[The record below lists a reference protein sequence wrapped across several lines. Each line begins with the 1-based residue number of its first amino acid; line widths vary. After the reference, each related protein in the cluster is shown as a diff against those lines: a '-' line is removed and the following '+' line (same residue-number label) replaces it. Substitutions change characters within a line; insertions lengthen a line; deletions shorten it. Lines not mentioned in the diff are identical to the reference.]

1 MSACGVGL
9 PRVFRLLPPFK
20 TSRASLFS
28 FFAAMAWLF
37 GSSGSAE
44 GVGQTVAFG
53 KRRVKLQRQLAEG
66 GYAVVFEGAD
76 ARTRERFAVKRII
89 AADDESRE
97 RAEHE
102 VTVHERLGCEVRHVV
117 AYHGCARLPRRDG
130 GLDVFLLLEYCTGG
144 HLWTWCTRDGASA
157 MGARQ
162 RLSILV
168 EIAEGLAAMHALPL
182 AHNDLKLEN
191 VLVREGGSVA
201 LCDFGS
207 ASPELT
213 EAGPLPRQQRLRL
226 QDRLERFTTPMYRAP
241 EMVDLYSELP
251 VGTAAD
257 M

>member
-1 MSACGVGL
+1 MS
-9 PRVFRLLPPFK
+9 
-20 TSRASLFS
+20 
-28 FFAAMAWLF
+28 WLF
-37 GSSGSAE
+37 GGSASAE

-53 KRRVKLQRQLAEG
+53 KRKVKLQRQLAEG

-102 VTVHERLGCEVRHVV
+102 VAVHERLGCEVRHVV

-162 RLSILV
+162 RLSTL
-168 EIAEGLAAMHALPL
+168 AEVADGLAAMHALPL

-207 ASPELT
+207 ASAELT
-213 EAGPLPRQQRLRL
+213 EAGPLPRQARLRL

>member
-1 MSACGVGL
+1 
-9 PRVFRLLPPFK
+9 
-20 TSRASLFS
+20 
-28 FFAAMAWLF
+28 MAWLF

-66 GYAVVFEGAD
+66 GYAVVFEGVD

-89 AADDESRE
+89 TADEESRE

-102 VTVHERLGCEVRHVV
+102 VAIHERLGCEVRHVV
-117 AYHGCARLPRRDG
+117 GYHGCARLPRRDG
-130 GLDVFLLLEYCTGG
+130 GLDVFLLIELCAGG